1 VSLASGPHL
10 SFRRRRLQPR
20 AWRNFYRVNRT
31 RPPGIFGAV
40 PFPGVN
46 SVRTPCA
53 DSTPTDQWTTSLP
66 MEDWRGEIGGCCAIP
81 GRTAP
86 TCSALTSRQPII
98 HLCAPLH
105 LSVCLATSLL
115 PQPPAHRAR
124 RGENRGC
131 RRGASASRHP
141 HLQCGARGSFGCGV
155 GARGH
160 APWEWTAVRAIA
172 RRTSSS
178 DTTAVARLARAIIR
192 GENALMLFALLFAS
206 RSTIRGEP

>member
-1 VSLASGPHL
+1 MTSWSPAEAIAAGFGS
-10 SFRRRRLQPR
+10 SR
-20 AWRNFYRVNRT
+20 
-31 RPPGIFGAV
+31 PGISGAV

-105 LSVCLATSLL
+105 LSVRRATSLL
-115 PQPPAHRAR
+115 PQPPVHRAR

-131 RRGASASRHP
+131 RGGASASHHP
-141 HLQCGARGSFGCGV
+141 HLQCGARGFLWPWGRRSWPRPWDWTPVAGESLAGLV
-155 GARGH
+155 TPPLGH
-160 APWEWTAVRAIA
+160 LLPWSDTFKRAIEVMISPLCLPGFLGRVA
-172 RRTSSS
+172 LVTSGF
-178 DTTAVARLARAIIR
+178 V
-192 GENALMLFALLFAS
+192 
-206 RSTIRGEP
+206 